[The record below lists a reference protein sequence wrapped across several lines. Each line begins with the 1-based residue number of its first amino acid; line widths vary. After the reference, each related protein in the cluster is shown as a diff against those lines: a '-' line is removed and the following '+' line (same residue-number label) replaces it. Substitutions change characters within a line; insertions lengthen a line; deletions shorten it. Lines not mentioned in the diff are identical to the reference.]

1 MVMEQLPAMAS
12 NYFDH
17 EIKYLYIDY
26 AGRDRRQ
33 RLEKPKLTPIA
44 ETCHSLATY
53 QRTVSFKDATI
64 IFIHDDVSKTTKF
77 LSDLSRPERSAI
89 KALRIE
95 YRLGDAVN
103 YKAFGELCKIMNTM
117 LNLKELR
124 LTIPVNGPMPIRAPA
139 MPWYPTTLALYKY
152 WSAHYV
158 NHKWNIFR
166 GATWDNKRTAAWVQ
180 DLLTVR
186 PGSLKN
192 FEIDVCP
199 RYGSSGLIDW
209 LEDIMLQD
217 GAARSA
223 AVEKLRK
230 SERSFMKLWV
240 VVLVL
245 LIARL
250 IQTVL
255 F

>member
-1 MVMEQLPAMAS
+1 MES
-12 NYFDH
+12 NSFDH
-17 EIKYLYIDY
+17 KIKYLYIDY
-26 AGRDRRQ
+26 AGRDRRP
-33 RLEKPKLTPIA
+33 RLEKPRPTPIA
-44 ETCHSLATY
+44 KTCHSLATY
-53 QRTVSFKDATI
+53 QRMVSFKDATI

-77 LSDLSRPERSAI
+77 LSDLSLPERSII
-89 KALRIE
+89 KALCIE
-95 YRLGDAVN
+95 YRLRDAVN

-139 MPWYPTTLALYKY
+139 IPWYPTTLALYKY

-158 NHKWNIFR
+158 KHKWNNLR
-166 GATWDNKRTAAWVQ
+166 RATWDSKRTAAWVQ

-186 PGSLKN
+186 PGSLEN
-192 FEIDVCP
+192 FEMDVHP

-209 LEDIMLQD
+209 LENIMPQD

-223 AVEKLRK
+223 AVEKLRE
-230 SERSFMKLWV
+230 SGRSFVKLWV

-245 LIARL
+245 FIARL
-250 IQTVL
+250 IQIVL